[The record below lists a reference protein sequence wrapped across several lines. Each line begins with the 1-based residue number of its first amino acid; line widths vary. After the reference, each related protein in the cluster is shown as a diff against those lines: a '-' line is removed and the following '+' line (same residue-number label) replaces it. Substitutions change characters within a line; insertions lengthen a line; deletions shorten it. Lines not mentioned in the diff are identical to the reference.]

1 MKCTKLLSKPRTNF
15 WWSLKCTK
23 LVMDEMHEISQFL
36 AEFEKEYCRICVTS
50 EIHVDVVV
58 LVVWVVRVCLAVWY
72 V

>member
-23 LVMDEMHEISQFL
+23 LVMDEMHETSQFL
-36 AEFEKEYCRICVTS
+36 AEFEKEYCRIWVTS

>member
-1 MKCTKLLSKPRTNF
+1 
-15 WWSLKCTK
+15 
-23 LVMDEMHEISQFL
+23 MHEISQFL

-50 EIHVDVVV
+50 EIHVDVVA